1 MKELVCIVCPN
12 GCTLQIEGEGKNM
25 KISGQKCK
33 KGLAFAQ
40 SEMTN
45 PMRSI
50 CSTVKTAF
58 ADVPVLPVKVSTEIP
73 KDKIFGVMRELNKVL
88 ITERIGIGECIIKN
102 VCGTDA
108 DIIATSNILKE

>member
-12 GCTLQIEGEGKNM
+12 GCTLHIEGDGKNI

-33 KGLAFAQ
+33 KGLTFAQ
-40 SEMTN
+40 NEITS

-50 CSTVKTAF
+50 CSTVRTAF
-58 ADVPVLPVKVSTEIP
+58 SEIPVLPVKVSCEIP
-73 KDKIFGVMRELNKVL
+73 KDKIFEVMQAINGVTVQ
-88 ITERIGIGECIIKN
+88 ERIGTGDIIIKN
-102 VCGTDA
+102 VCGTNA

>member
-12 GCTLQIEGEGKNM
+12 GCALQIEGEGKNI
-25 KISGQKCK
+25 KVSGQKCK
-33 KGLAFAQ
+33 RGQAFAE

-45 PMRSI
+45 PLRTV

-58 ADVPVLPVKVSTEIP
+58 PEVPVLPVKVSCEIS
-73 KDKIFGVMRELNKVL
+73 KSKIFDIMQAVNTVTV
-88 ITERIGIGECIIKN
+88 TERIGTGDVIIKN

-108 DIIATSNILKE
+108 DIIATWNILKE

>member
-12 GCTLQIEGEGKNM
+12 GCTLHIEGDGKNI

-33 KGLAFAQ
+33 KGLTFAQ
-40 SEMTN
+40 NEITN

-50 CSTVKTAF
+50 CSTVRTAF
-58 ADVPVLPVKVSTEIP
+58 SEIPVLPVKVSCEIP
-73 KDKIFGVMRELNKVL
+73 KDKIFEVMQAINGVTVR
-88 ITERIGIGECIIKN
+88 ERIGTGDIIIKN
-102 VCGTDA
+102 VCGTNA

>member
-12 GCTLQIEGEGKNM
+12 GCTLHIEGDGKNI

-33 KGLAFAQ
+33 KGLTFAQ
-40 SEMTN
+40 NEITN

-50 CSTVKTAF
+50 CSTVRTAF
-58 ADVPVLPVKVSTEIP
+58 SEIPVLPVKVSCEIP
-73 KDKIFGVMRELNKVL
+73 KDKIFEVMQAINGVTVR
-88 ITERIGIGECIIKN
+88 ERIGTGDIIIIN
-102 VCGTDA
+102 VCGTNA

>member
-12 GCTLQIEGEGKNM
+12 GCTLHIGGEGENI

-33 KGLAFAQ
+33 KGLEFAK

-45 PMRSI
+45 PQRSI
-50 CSTVKTAF
+50 CSTVRTAF
-58 ADVPVLPVKVSTEIP
+58 KGIPVLPVKVSCEIP
-73 KDKIFGVMRELNKVL
+73 KDKIFEVMKEINRV
-88 ITERIGIGECIIKN
+88 TVRERIGTGDIIIKN
-102 VCGTDA
+102 VCGTNA

>member
-12 GCTLQIEGEGKNM
+12 GCTLHIEGDGKNI

-33 KGLAFAQ
+33 KGLTFAQ
-40 SEMTN
+40 NEITS

-50 CSTVKTAF
+50 CSTVRTAF
-58 ADVPVLPVKVSTEIP
+58 SEIPVLPVKVSCEIP
-73 KDKIFGVMRELNKVL
+73 KDKIFEVMQAINGVTVR
-88 ITERIGIGECIIKN
+88 ERIGTGDIIIKN
-102 VCGTDA
+102 VCGTNA